1 MTTYLVDFKTIH
13 DPRGDLTVL
22 ENLKDIPF
30 EIKRIYYLNNV
41 SPGSSRGF
49 HAHKKLKQMAIC
61 LAGTCRFVMDNGIKK
76 EEFVLSKFNQAIL
89 IDPMIW
95 HEMHDFSKNCVLL
108 VLADDFYDEKDY
120 IRDYSIFLKSI
131 NR

>member
-1 MTTYLVDFKTIH
+1 
-13 DPRGDLTVL
+13 
-22 ENLKDIPF
+22 
-30 EIKRIYYLNNV
+30 
-41 SPGSSRGF
+41 
-49 HAHKKLKQMAIC
+49 MAIC